1 LKCPGQTLTA
11 ILAISGL
18 IISPSQHA
26 AGNYCENSKTRN
38 FIRVTAGRFNQAQ
51 LDKATLAQVDITTNE
66 INITRVLDQD
76 QQHPKSIGF
85 NFRYTTVDLQ
95 PIDAMTNGHLH
106 TWDFPFEGRLNNTD
120 SEWLYSITPAIS
132 VSSNALKNPELIG
145 IDGLQFYTGMV
156 YKKDVSNDSA
166 WILGFRSDHRF
177 GTYKAYP
184 VVGICMLLAN
194 GWDLQLALPDFSIT
208 KRFDNKF
215 NLKLFAEPV
224 GNQWHV
230 LSKDKARESDFTY
243 NAIATGLSA
252 VWRISESIN
261 VHLAIE
267 NQTNRRFRF
276 TLDDNTFIE
285 TKAESSRGLSI
296 SGELLF

>member
-85 NFRYTTVDLQ
+85 NFRYTIVDLQ

-106 TWDFPFEGRLNNTD
+106 TWDFPFEGRLRNTE
-120 SEWLYSITPAIS
+120 SEWLYNVAPAIS
-132 VSSNALKNPELIG
+132 VSSNGLKNPEIIG
-145 IDGLQFYTGMV
+145 SDGLQLYAGMA
-156 YKKDVSNDSA
+156 YKKHIASDRA
-166 WILGFRSDHRF
+166 WYLGFRSDHRF
-177 GTYKAYP
+177 GSYKAYP
-184 VVGICMLLAN
+184 VGGICMQTN
-194 GWDLQLALPDFSIT
+194 DWELQLAVPDFRIA
-208 KRFDNKF
+208 KRFNSGFSLKF
-215 NLKLFAEPV
+215 IIEPV
-224 GNQWHV
+224 GNQWKV
-230 LSKDKARESDFTY
+230 FSEDITRESNFTY
-243 NAIATGLSA
+243 NAIETGLSA
-252 VWRISESIN
+252 IWKPGKSMN
-261 VHLAIE
+261 VSLDIE
-267 NQTNRRFRF
+267 NQTNRRLKFA
-276 TLDDNTFIE
+276 LDDNSFVE
-285 TKAESSRGLSI
+285 TKVESGQGVTLRGEI
-296 SGELLF
+296 QF